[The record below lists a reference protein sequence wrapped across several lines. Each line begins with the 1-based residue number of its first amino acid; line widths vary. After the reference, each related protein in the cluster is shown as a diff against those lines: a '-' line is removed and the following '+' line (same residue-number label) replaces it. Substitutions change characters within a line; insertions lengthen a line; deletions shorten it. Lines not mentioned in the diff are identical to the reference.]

1 MKKHITLSAIAIA
14 LLGSVNVQAAE
25 DLSSMFANGKASG
38 QIREFSINR
47 AVEFSSSA
55 KTDYTR
61 SANAIGGHL
70 KFVTDDYKGLS
81 LGTAFYTTNGFATPT
96 ETDTVKIDPTLGGVN
111 NDSFSILGE
120 AFIDYKI
127 GKTQFIGGRQKIN
140 TPFIAADDF
149 RMLPSFVE
157 SYSLTNKNL
166 SDTTLAIAHTTR
178 FAQSPF
184 GGAYNAAASPSN
196 AQLSASGGYSAWDSR
211 NQTKEFVNV
220 GTYAVGKSTAGIT
233 SVSAIYSG
241 VEGLKVQV
249 WDFYA
254 HDIMNTIYADA
265 SYKMKMGSFTPFV
278 AAQLIKQNDVGGSYL
293 QNTAISTNGKLDSM
307 LYGLKAGF
315 SVENFTLV
323 GAYTATTEN
332 SDSDLANEGSATK
345 SIISMWGGYSSFTGG
360 MTNRHSTLAGTKA
373 SKFAAIYNFKAYGPD
388 LKAVLY
394 YINTDM
400 HKNNGY
406 TTADASES
414 GFDFIYNT
422 GFVENLQLRLRGNFA
437 RDFVVDSAG
446 ENVGWDEY
454 RFIANYNF

>member
-1 MKKHITLSAIAIA
+1 MKKHILLSATAIA
-14 LLGSVNVQAAE
+14 LLGSVNIQAAE
-25 DLSSMFANGKASG
+25 DLSSMFKDGKTSG
-38 QIREFSINR
+38 QIREFSIAR
-47 AVEFSSSA
+47 SFEFSDSA
-55 KTDYTR
+55 KDDYIR
-61 SANAIGGHL
+61 SASAIGGHL

-81 LGTAFYTTNGFATPT
+81 LGTALYTTNGLAEPS
-96 ETDTVKIDPTLGGVN
+96 EAKRIDPTLGGVN

-120 AFIDYKI
+120 AFIQYER
-127 GKTQFIGGRQKIN
+127 GNTAFIGGRQKIT
-140 TPFIAADDF
+140 TPLIAADDF

-157 SYSLTNKNL
+157 QYSLTNKDLPGTSL
-166 SDTTLAIAHTTR
+166 SVAHTTR

-184 GGAYNAAASPSN
+184 GGAYNAAASTSN

-211 NQTKEFVNV
+211 NQTKEFVNM
-220 GTYAVGKSTAGIT
+220 GTYAVGKKTDGIT
-233 SVSAIYSG
+233 SVSAIYTG
-241 VEGLKVQV
+241 VEGLKVQL

-254 HDIMNTIYADA
+254 HDIMNTLYAEA
-265 SYKMKMGSFTPFV
+265 SYKMKLGSFTPFV
-278 AAQLIKQNDVGGSYL
+278 AAQLIKQDNVGESYL
-293 QNTAISTNGKLDSM
+293 KNTAISTNGELDSL

-315 SVENFTLV
+315 SVENFTLF

-345 SIISMWGGYSSFTGG
+345 SNVTMWGGYPSFTGG

-373 SKFAAIYNFKAYGPD
+373 SKFVGIYNFKAYGPD

-406 TTADASES
+406 TTADAAEA

-422 GFVENLQLRLRGNFA
+422 GFVENLQLRLRGNHA
-437 RDFVVDSAG
+437 DDFVTNADG
-446 ENVGWDEY
+446 ETIGWNEL

>member
-1 MKKHITLSAIAIA
+1 MKKNIALSTVTIA
-14 LLGSVNVQAAE
+14 LLGSLNVQAAE
-25 DLSSMFANGKASG
+25 DLSSMFKNGKASG

-47 AVEFSSSA
+47 AVEYSSDA

-81 LGTAFYTTNGFATPT
+81 LGTAFYTTNGFANPT
-96 ETDTVKIDPTLGGVN
+96 VTDTVKIDPTLGGVN

-120 AFIDYKI
+120 AFIKYEL
-127 GKTQFIGGRQKIN
+127 GKTTFIGGRQKIT
-140 TPFIAADDF
+140 TPVIAADDF

-157 SYSLTNKNL
+157 QYSLTNKDL
-166 SDTTLAIAHTTR
+166 SGTTLAIAHSTR

-184 GGAYNAAASPSN
+184 GGAYNAASSAKN

-211 NQTKEFVNV
+211 DQTKKFVNM
-220 GTYAVGKSTAGIT
+220 GTYAVGKATDGIT
-233 SVSAIYSG
+233 SISAIYTG
-241 VEGLKVQV
+241 VEGLKLQL

-254 HDIMNTIYADA
+254 HDIMNTVYAEA
-265 SYKMKMGSFTPFV
+265 TYKKKMGSFTPFV
-278 AAQLIKQNDVGGSYL
+278 GAQFIKQNDVGGSYL

-307 LYGLKAGF
+307 FYGIKVGV
-315 SVENFTLV
+315 SVENFTLL

-345 SIISMWGGYSSFTGG
+345 SIISMWGGYPSYTGG

-394 YINTDM
+394 YLNTDM

-406 TTADASES
+406 TTADASEA

-437 RDFVVDSAG
+437 KDFNVDSAG

-454 RFIANYNF
+454 RFIANYSF

>member
-1 MKKHITLSAIAIA
+1 MKKHITLSAITVV
-14 LLGSVNVQAAE
+14 LLGSLNVQAAE
-25 DLSSMFANGKASG
+25 DLGSMFRNGKTSG
-38 QIREFSINR
+38 QIREFSIER
-47 AVEFSSSA
+47 AYDFSDST
-55 KTDYTR
+55 KDDYVR
-61 SANAIGGHL
+61 SASAIGGHL

-81 LGTAFYTTNGFATPT
+81 FGTALYTTNGFATPS
-96 ETDTVKIDPTLGGVN
+96 EAKKIDPTLGGVN

-120 AFIDYKI
+120 AFVTYEL
-127 GKTQFIGGRQKIN
+127 GKTTFIGGRQKIT
-140 TPFIAADDF
+140 TPGIAADDF

-157 SYSLTNKNL
+157 QYSLTNTDL
-166 SDTTLAIAHTTR
+166 PGTTLAIAHSIR

-184 GGAYNAAASPSN
+184 GGAYNAAASAGN
-196 AQLSASGGYSAWDSR
+196 AQISASGGYSAWDSR
-211 NQTKEFVNV
+211 NQTKEFVNM
-220 GTYAVGKSTAGIT
+220 GTYAVGKSTNGIT
-233 SVSAIYSG
+233 SVSAIYTG
-241 VEGLKVQV
+241 VEGLKVQL

-265 SYKMKMGSFTPFV
+265 SYKIKMGSVTPFV
-278 AAQLIKQNDVGGSYL
+278 ATQFIKQNDVGGSYL
-293 QNTAISTNGKLDSM
+293 KNTAISTNGKLDSM
-307 LYGLKAGF
+307 LVGLKAGF
-315 SVENFTLV
+315 SVENFTLL
-323 GAYTATTEN
+323 GAYTQTTAN

-345 SIISMWGGYSSFTGG
+345 SIISMWGGYPSFTGG

-394 YINTDM
+394 YLNTDM

-422 GFVENLQLRLRGNFA
+422 SFVENLQLRLRGNFA
-437 RDFVVDSAG
+437 NDFVTNTAG
-446 ENVGWDEY
+446 ETVGWNEY